1 MTARL
6 IEVVNPRASG
16 LAALTKGATPEE
28 ALAFF
33 DSLPPMPAAAMIGA
47 WAGAGV
53 LTGHPLDGLLEAIGW
68 RGKRFESPEAVHP
81 LVFGRPGATFS
92 VNPALAPIA
101 LANPGFARSMGR
113 VAGPALGLLRT
124 SEPKA
129 RLRMTEF
136 RGVVTATM
144 IYDQLPIN
152 DVFRKVDAD
161 TVLGLMD
168 QRGAE
173 VPNYFF
179 FTLTREPKASRLD
192 AEGAYAGQ
200 AAAR

>member
-1 MTARL
+1 MTARR
-6 IEVVNPRASG
+6 IKIVNPRASE
-16 LAALTKGATPEE
+16 LAALRTGATPEQ

-33 DSLPPMPAAAMIGA
+33 DSLPPMPAAAMLGA

-53 LTGHPLDGLLEAIGW
+53 RTGHPLDGLLEAVGW
-68 RGKRFESPEAVHP
+68 HGKRFDSPEAVHP

-92 VNPALAPIA
+92 VNPALAPFA
-101 LANPGFARSMGR
+101 LSHPGLAGSLGLVAR
-113 VAGPALGLLRT
+113 PALGLLRT

-136 RGVVTATM
+136 RGVATATM

-152 DVFRKVDAD
+152 DVFRKVDDD

-168 QRGAE
+168 QRDAE
-173 VPNYFF
+173 APNYFF
-179 FTLTREPKASRLD
+179 FTLTREPTAM
-192 AEGAYAGQ
+192 AAGRGRGQ
-200 AAAR
+200 